1 MLCAAVGSRVIV
13 SLIHLEFGLQWVPG
27 LPGPTIWNDFTGLY
41 VPDLKYLAAG
51 FMLYR
56 DIDTQSPPLF
66 LYSSLPFYDLGGGNA
81 AWIPIAMA
89 DAFTAPVIY
98 QIVRRFSIEKVA
110 LIAGLGYAFSPLAI
124 VNEGYMWMNPQ
135 PMTLFLLLSILLLK
149 ESRPVL
155 AAVTVGVALL
165 FNQEALFVLPIFLVF
180 IIVKSRISLPRAG
193 GAFLLT
199 VFGVMSPFLVQAPKA
214 VLNHLAFWLPFGGV
228 GPSEPSLLPIAENPV
243 AVTQISQTY
252 PPPPCG
258 SALVPNFYT
267 GTVCGNGS
275 NFYAYLQNA
284 QLEKIDHVASFLV
297 PFLIVLFAAALVTV
311 RRSPNILE
319 MACAFSCIGGLF
331 VFSVLVHPVFGYYF
345 VPVYALIFAS
355 TTNGRS
361 LLVGLTAVTLSFFAP
376 EGAFQ
381 FIIPVTCLFV
391 ITLIQESSLRD
402 LQAKAN
408 I

>member
-1 MLCAAVGSRVIV
+1 
-13 SLIHLEFGLQWVPG
+13 LEFGLQWVPG
-27 LPGPTIWNDFTGLY
+27 LPGPSIWGDFTSIN

-66 LYSSLPFYDLGGGNA
+66 LYSLLPFYDLGGVNL
-81 AWIPIAMA
+81 AWVPVALS
-89 DAFTAPVIY
+89 DAITAPVIY
-98 QIVRRFSIEKVA
+98 LMVRRFSTEKVA
-110 LIAGLGYAFSPLAI
+110 LIAGLGYAFSPVAI
-124 VNEGYMWMNPQ
+124 VNEGYIWMNPQ

-149 ESRPVL
+149 EGRVVL
-155 AAVTVGVALL
+155 SAGTVAVALL
-165 FNQEALFVLPIFLVF
+165 FNQEALFVLPIYLAF
-180 IIVKSRISLPRAG
+180 IAVKSRTSLPRAG
-193 GAFLLT
+193 GVFVLT
-199 VFGVMSPFLVQAPKA
+199 IFGVLSPFLIQAPKA

-228 GPSEPSLLPIAENPV
+228 GPSEPGLLPVAENPV
-243 AVTQISQTY
+243 AVSHFSQTY
-252 PPPPCG
+252 IPPPCG
-258 SALVPNFYT
+258 STLVPNLYT
-267 GTVCGNGS
+267 GSVCGNIS
-275 NFYAYLQNA
+275 NFYAYVQNV

-331 VFSVLVHPVFGYYF
+331 VFSVFVHPVWGYYF

-355 TTNGRS
+355 MSNGRS
-361 LLVGLTAVTLSFFAP
+361 LLVGLAAVTLSFFAP

-381 FIIPVTCLFV
+381 FIIPATCLFV
-391 ITLIQESSLRD
+391 FILIQESTLRD
-402 LQAKAN
+402 FQATAN